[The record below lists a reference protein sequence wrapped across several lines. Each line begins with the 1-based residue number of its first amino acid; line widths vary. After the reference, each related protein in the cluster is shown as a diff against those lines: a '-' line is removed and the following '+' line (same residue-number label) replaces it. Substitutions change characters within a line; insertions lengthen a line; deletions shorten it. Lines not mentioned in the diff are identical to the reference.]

1 MDSTHTSQTQRQA
14 SLSVSDIGSS
24 NGSTTKG
31 NPIKLKRAPVA
42 CKRCRRL
49 RGKCVHE
56 SANPPCD
63 ACRLAGPDE
72 AAECFFPARGE
83 KGPDRDFRRKRT
95 RRADI
100 VRAGD
105 ASSSASPGLV
115 RDSQMSQ
122 APNPTPLPTA
132 AGWNLLPPHPEV
144 LEGCKI
150 FTTSFFQLGFIP
162 KALFLER
169 LSEDRESVNVFLILS
184 ILSLSGRFTPS
195 LVRRYGSQAKATEF
209 FLSQAAHLVP
219 YEMYQ
224 PSLERTQAFFLLGIA
239 EWGNGDRN
247 RSCIHMAIAI
257 KMAGI
262 LCLHKEE
269 TYKLSETATSDDVV
283 NSEIAR
289 RTFWMLESQDNLHSG
304 HNTPASFS
312 LADITTLLPCEESDF
327 AFGLVPQERA
337 ALLGTRAAAANPALT
352 KIPSRSLFA
361 SLIQT
366 HNLWGQVARRACRN
380 DSGTAGVDL
389 EPWNSSSEYVRLTVA
404 LQQWGEQLPKRHQWS
419 VWNLRGY
426 KAEALD
432 LAYLSVVMPL
442 RLSNIVVRRVH
453 LEEIMA
459 SMLGNPGDTN
469 SSQAKFWQNM
479 SYELFTN
486 VLGLYEQIDAFFSH
500 RSSDEGFPAM
510 IVFCVYICG
519 SLASYLWK
527 WPQICPYYAHE
538 AEPVLLRTLE
548 ILETLQYAWPTAMRW
563 AQSLRTVATPSTT
576 TGAPPLTTVASQEQ
590 FFSLADGAPSRTT
603 SAITRIQP
611 PNTSTNPN
619 TPSPSNATGNL
630 EMLSS
635 LAARIDQR
643 ADEQHRQTQSNQPLS
658 DLENTRRQ
666 QHLPD
671 QHSRYRD
678 NRDRDDE
685 DIAFNHMPHLATMNG
700 MSGMEIGNGSMGHFG
715 LGMPIDD
722 FEAELT
728 AFLQGEVH
736 LGILND

>member
-1 MDSTHTSQTQRQA
+1 MHTALVPLDIKQRKEAQQEVGLCRSAESGIAKAASEANRIESILVARNPPPREGHKAKTKALLANTRLLRDTKLGRQDKVWDGKCTRGVVADKQGTGRIGARDYILDSVSCWVMDSTTHPNQAQRQ
-14 SLSVSDIGSS
+14 SSVSVSDVGSS
-24 NGSTTKG
+24 NGSSTQG
-31 NPIKLKRAPVA
+31 HPIKLKRAPVA

-56 SANPPCD
+56 SAKPPCD
-63 ACRLAGPDE
+63 ACRLAGPAE

-83 KGPDRDFRRKRT
+83 QGLDRDFRRKRT
-95 RRADI
+95 RRADA
-100 VRAGD
+100 VREGT
-105 ASSSASPGLV
+105 ASSSVGRSPA
-115 RDSQMSQ
+115 RDLQRSQFSN
-122 APNPTPLPTA
+122 AAALTA
-132 AGWNLLPPHPEV
+132 ADGWKLLPPHPEV

-169 LSEDRESVNVFLILS
+169 LSEDGESVNVFLLLS

-219 YEMYQ
+219 HEMYQ

-269 TYKLSETATSDDVV
+269 TYKLSENATSDDVV

-312 LADITTLLPCEESDF
+312 LGDITTLLPCEESDF
-327 AFGLVPQERA
+327 AFGLIPHERA
-337 ALLGTRAAAANPALT
+337 ALHGTRAAVANPMLT
-352 KIPSRSLFA
+352 RVPSRSLFA

-380 DSGTAGVDL
+380 DSGVAGADL
-389 EPWNSSSEYVRLTVA
+389 EPWNSSSEYVRLTIA

-426 KAEALD
+426 KAETLD

-453 LEEIMA
+453 LEE
-459 SMLGNPGDTN
+459 
-469 SSQAKFWQNM
+469 
-479 SYELFTN
+479 
-486 VLGLYEQIDAFFSH
+486 
-500 RSSDEGFPAM
+500 
-510 IVFCVYICG
+510 
-519 SLASYLWK
+519 
-527 WPQICPYYAHE
+527 
-538 AEPVLLRTLE
+538 
-548 ILETLQYAWPTAMRW
+548 
-563 AQSLRTVATPSTT
+563 
-576 TGAPPLTTVASQEQ
+576 
-590 FFSLADGAPSRTT
+590 
-603 SAITRIQP
+603 
-611 PNTSTNPN
+611 
-619 TPSPSNATGNL
+619 
-630 EMLSS
+630 
-635 LAARIDQR
+635 
-643 ADEQHRQTQSNQPLS
+643 
-658 DLENTRRQ
+658 
-666 QHLPD
+666 
-671 QHSRYRD
+671 
-678 NRDRDDE
+678 
-685 DIAFNHMPHLATMNG
+685 
-700 MSGMEIGNGSMGHFG
+700 
-715 LGMPIDD
+715 
-722 FEAELT
+722 
-728 AFLQGEVH
+728 
-736 LGILND
+736 